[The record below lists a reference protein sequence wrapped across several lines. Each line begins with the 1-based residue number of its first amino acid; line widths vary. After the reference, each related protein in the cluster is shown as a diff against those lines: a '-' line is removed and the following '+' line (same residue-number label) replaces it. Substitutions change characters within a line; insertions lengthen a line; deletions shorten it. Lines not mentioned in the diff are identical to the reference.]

1 MIARIIKEV
10 EMQEELL
17 VLGKFIQ
24 LLLPIKMQRVF
35 LTKCKALLNIDYEDP
50 ANYIFDQNE
59 IKKVCLNENEN

>member
-59 IKKVCLNENEN
+59 IKKVCLNENDN

>member
-1 MIARIIKEV
+1 
-10 EMQEELL
+10 MQEELL

-59 IKKVCLNENEN
+59 IKKVCLNENDN